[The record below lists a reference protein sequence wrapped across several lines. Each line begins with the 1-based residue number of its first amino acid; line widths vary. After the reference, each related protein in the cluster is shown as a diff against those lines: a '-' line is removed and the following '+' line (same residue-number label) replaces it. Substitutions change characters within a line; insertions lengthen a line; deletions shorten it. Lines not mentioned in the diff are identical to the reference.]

1 LARNLLYYL
10 SRSQAGILIMRS
22 LSAIFYLTLSV
33 VGVTVA
39 SIGPAAASVR
49 LPEPMSLSL
58 VAGGVLAIAAVK
70 RMRRK

>member
-1 LARNLLYYL
+1 
-10 SRSQAGILIMRS
+10 MRS

>member
-1 LARNLLYYL
+1 
-10 SRSQAGILIMRS
+10 MRS
-22 LSAIFYLTLSV
+22 LSDIFYLTLSV

>member
-1 LARNLLYYL
+1 
-10 SRSQAGILIMRS
+10 MRS
-22 LSAIFYLTLSV
+22 LSTVFSLTLAV

-39 SIGPAAASVR
+39 SIGPAAASVH

-58 VAGGVLAIAAVK
+58 VAGGVIAIAAVK